1 MLMIALFQ
9 SEKKGTPETAFASD
23 NDLWSWTTPSLTCKQ
38 GGMSVWKQEVRKQA
52 QGNTAGGAGMSLG
65 TGQAHRKIGGD
76 DAGGKV
82 DKHVSR

>member
-38 GGMSVWKQEVRKQA
+38 GGMRV
-52 QGNTAGGAGMSLG
+52 
-65 TGQAHRKIGGD
+65 
-76 DAGGKV
+76 
-82 DKHVSR
+82 